1 MRSMEP
7 DRGRK
12 SLARRGSET
21 ALPISP
27 YSRPRT
33 PMPKGLSEILV
44 YACIAASS
52 GSAATG
58 ILARL
63 PMKGD
68 MCCVSAPTFDSWVRK
83 SILPKPISGTR
94 RWSRLAIERALA
106 GDTTS
111 ATTGSGKR
119 R

>member
-21 ALPISP
+21 GLPISP

-44 YACIAASS
+44 YACIAALI
-52 GSAATG
+52 AG
-58 ILARL
+58 IFVMVVAIR
-63 PMKGD
+63 
-68 MCCVSAPTFDSWVRK
+68 
-83 SILPKPISGTR
+83 TR
-94 RWSRLAIERALA
+94 SLQ
-106 GDTTS
+106 
-111 ATTGSGKR
+111 
-119 R
+119 